1 MTVIASRRPLAL
13 FSGAEPFFPS
23 PIPVGRPNQP
33 DRAELHRL
41 LDEILDRGWLT
52 NNGPVVQEFEAT
64 VREITGARHAL
75 ATSSGTLGLELA
87 VRALDLKG
95 EVLVPSFTFVASAHC
110 LRWQGIQPRFVDID
124 PATHLIDPML
134 LERQITPRTTGI
146 LAVHT
151 WGNPCAV
158 DALSQ
163 VARAHGLTLLLDA
176 AHAFANSY
184 PGGPVGSGG
193 AAEVFSFHATKFVQA
208 FEGGVV
214 TTSSDDVADMI
225 SSMRNFGF
233 TGTDR
238 VDHVGTNGKMS
249 EMSAAMG
256 LASLRTLDRVAA
268 RNKENYEA
276 YVRGLAGIPGLS
288 LLPHVDGNRNH
299 QYVVAEFSPEDGDL
313 SRDLLVEALCAEN
326 VLARRYFHPG
336 VHHMQPYCTEQPN
349 ADRFLTGTAEVS
361 SRVLVLPTGNEVT
374 PEMVARICEL
384 VAQIVAAGDE
394 LVVWDRNRSVA

>member
-1 MTVIASRRPLAL
+1 MTMIGHRRPLAL
-13 FSGAEPFFPS
+13 ISGGGPYFAA

-52 NNGPVVQEFEAT
+52 NNGPLVQEFEAT
-64 VREITGARHAL
+64 VRELTGARHAL

-110 LRWQGIQPRFVDID
+110 LRWQGVQPRFVDID
-124 PATHLIDPML
+124 PATHLIDPTL

-151 WGNPCAV
+151 WGNPC
-158 DALSQ
+158 DIEALSR
-163 VARAHGLTLLLDA
+163 VADAHGLTLLLDA

-184 PGGPVGSGG
+184 PCGPVGSGG

-214 TTSSDDVADMI
+214 TTSSDEVAEMI
-225 SSMRNFGF
+225 AAMRNFGF
-233 TGTDR
+233 TGTDQ

-268 RNKENYEA
+268 RNKENFEA
-276 YVRGLAGIPGLS
+276 YIRGLAGIPGLT
-288 LLPHVDGNRNH
+288 LLPHADGNRNH
-299 QYVVAEFSPEDGDL
+299 QYVVAEFSTEDGNL
-313 SRDLLVEALCAEN
+313 TRDLLVEALCAEN

-336 VHHMQPYCTEQPN
+336 VHNMQPYCVEQPG
-349 ADRFLTGTAEVS
+349 ADRFLAGTAAVS
-361 SRVLVLPTGNEVT
+361 SRVLVLPTGTEVT
-374 PEMVARICEL
+374 PETVARICEL
-384 VAQIVAAGDE
+384 LAQIVATGDE
-394 LVVWDRNRSVA
+394 LVMWNHHRSVA